1 MAQSVAVYCIEAPAP
16 VPRIGTQIGDFGMP
30 QRLLTDRFCSHA
42 KVREAEVQTDYF
54 DEQTPGLALRVSQAG
69 RKSWT
74 YLYTGTNGKRR
85 RLTFGSYPATSL
97 ASVRAKV
104 DLLKGE
110 IEAGIDPQ
118 PLAPDTLQAVCEEYQ
133 SREGK
138 HLRTAAKRER
148 DLNRLVYPA
157 LGHRPIGEIKR
168 SEIVRFLDGVEDNN
182 GPVMADRTLGLIRKI
197 MNWHASRSDEFRS
210 PIVRGMARS
219 KARSR
224 DRILTDDEL
233 RKLWRAEGVFGS
245 LVRFILL
252 TAARRGEASEMVWAE
267 LSGRDWT
274 LPASRNKTK
283 LDLVRPLSKAALAA
297 LPKKVGGC
305 AYVFSTNG
313 RTPIDAF
320 SRLTGRLSETTGV
333 RDWSLH
339 DLRRSARS
347 LMSRAGI
354 ASDHAERCLGHVIG
368 GVRGVYDRYEYLEEK
383 RRAFEALAAQIDRII
398 NPRDNVVGLGRG

>member
-1 MAQSVAVYCIEAPAP
+1 
-16 VPRIGTQIGDFGMP
+16 MP

-42 KVREAEVQTDYF
+42 KARGAEVQTDYF

-74 YLYTGTNGKRR
+74 YLYTSREGKRR
-85 RLTFGSYPATSL
+85 RLTIGSYPATSL

-104 DLLKGE
+104 DLLRGE

-118 PLAPDTLQAVCEEYQ
+118 PLAPDTLRAVCEEYQ

-168 SEIVRFLDGVEDNN
+168 SEIVRFLDQVEDNN

-197 MNWHASRSDEFRS
+197 MNWHSSRSDEFRS

-219 KARSR
+219 KASSR

-233 RKLWRAEGVFGS
+233 RKLWQAKGVFGS

-252 TAARRGEASEMVWAE
+252 SAARRGEASEMVWSE
-267 LSGRDWT
+267 LAGSDWT

-283 LDLVRPLSKAALAA
+283 VDLVRPLSKAALAT
-297 LPKKVGGC
+297 LPSKADGC
-305 AYVFSTNG
+305 GYVFSVNG
-313 RTPIDAF
+313 RTTINSF
-320 SRLTGRLSETTGV
+320 SRLTGRLSEASGV

-339 DLRRSARS
+339 DLRRTARS
-347 LMSRAGI
+347 LMSRAGV
-354 ASDHAERCLGHVIG
+354 AADHAERCLGHVIG
-368 GVRGVYDRYEYLEEK
+368 GVRGVYDRHEYLDEK
-383 RRAFEALAAQIDRII
+383 RHAFEALAGLVQRII
-398 NPRDNVVGLGRG
+398 EPSENVVAIKGIGR